1 MNRLIPVFC
10 LWMAFSL
17 GSVAQQRIT
26 GRIVDKVSGESLPFV
41 SIAFGNTNRGTVANE
56 NGEFSCNLDT
66 SRVKFLTFG
75 FIGYETQVFSFQP
88 PFPLLVRLQP
98 LPIDLSEV
106 EVLSGHKSWVTDC
119 INAAVKKIKKNRSE
133 FSTKGF
139 FTLETA
145 REGGTPLE
153 VVEAFYQCSVSP
165 KKGIIS
171 TDLKNGR
178 FGLSPASGLWFMDV
192 NPTDVIRNL
201 SVFEKSDYKLP
212 LSPFSLGAKEMNR
225 DFRFFIDS
233 VIHNGQSSVA
243 VIRFVPKIR
252 AGRSFSG
259 TMYID
264 TVSSDILKLSLNC
277 YQSSAY
283 PFHPIDTSHRI
294 SDVDLSFTLVFKDLE
309 KGLKAID
316 YVRFDYCLKY
326 RSPSSA
332 FTIKSKSLL
341 LFYDY
346 DDFFILPYFISS
358 PGLTDYAKIL
368 SIPYN
373 PRFWERNYIIPSTR
387 SALDHSRYFS
397 QNGLMVNYSENNSK
411 ILTIPQQ
418 VLYWKP
424 DISLDWKIIGKKNP
438 GWIVVGGPKNKR
450 PDAEEVCSRKYFMDF
465 QIFLDVNKENDS
477 CYWQSKSLVFLPSSF
492 YELQRDSNAL
502 RVFNLEFEI
511 TELYRLRL
519 EHRLDSLASFGC
531 DAGKIIDTYDKL
543 VKQFESMRA
552 LYKKEVKRGQDE
564 LSYQTW
570 KKRVDLR
577 LGRER
582 KK

>member
-10 LWMAFSL
+10 LWIAFSW

-56 NGEFSCNLDT
+56 NGEFSCSLDT
-66 SRVKFLTFG
+66 LKVKFLTFG
-75 FIGYETQVFSFQP
+75 FIGYETQIFRIQP
-88 PFPLLVRLQP
+88 PFPLMVSMQP

-106 EVLSGHKSWVTDC
+106 EVLSGHKSWVIDC
-119 INAAVKKIKKNRSE
+119 INSSVKKIKKNRSE
-133 FSTKGF
+133 FSVKGF
-139 FTLETA
+139 FSLETA
-145 REGGTPLE
+145 MEAGTPLE

-212 LSPFSLGAKEMNR
+212 LSPFCLGAKEMNR

-259 TMYID
+259 TVYID
-264 TVSSDILKLSLNC
+264 TVTSDILKLSLNC
-277 YQSSAY
+277 YQSAVY
-283 PFHPIDTSHRI
+283 PFLPIDTAHRI
-294 SDVDLSFTLVFKDLE
+294 SDVDLSFTLVWKDLE

-316 YVRFDYCLKY
+316 YVRFDYRLKY

-332 FTIKSKSLL
+332 FTLKSKSILL
-341 LFYDY
+341 LYDY
-346 DDFFILPYFISS
+346 DEFFILPYFISS
-358 PGLTDYAKIL
+358 PGLTDYARIL

-373 PRFWERNYIIPSTR
+373 PKFWEKNYIIPASRST
-387 SALDHSRYFS
+387 LDHTRYFK

-438 GWIVVGGPKNKR
+438 GWIMVGGPKRRK
-450 PDAEEVCSRKYFMDF
+450 PDAEEMYSRKYFMDF
-465 QIFLDVNKENDS
+465 QIFLDVNKEEDS
-477 CYWQSKSLVFLPSSF
+477 CYWQSKSLLFLPGSF
-492 YELQRDSNAL
+492 YEPARDTTAL
-502 RVFNLEFEI
+502 RVFNLEFEM

-519 EHRLDSLASFGC
+519 EHRLDSLSAFGC
-531 DAGKIIDTYDKL
+531 SPGKIINAYDKL
-543 VKQFESMRA
+543 VKQFEGMRA
-552 LYKKEVKRGQDE
+552 LFKKEVKRGQDE
-564 LSYQTW
+564 LSYLTW
-570 KKRVDLR
+570 KKRMDLR
-577 LGRER
+577 LERE
-582 KK
+582 KKK